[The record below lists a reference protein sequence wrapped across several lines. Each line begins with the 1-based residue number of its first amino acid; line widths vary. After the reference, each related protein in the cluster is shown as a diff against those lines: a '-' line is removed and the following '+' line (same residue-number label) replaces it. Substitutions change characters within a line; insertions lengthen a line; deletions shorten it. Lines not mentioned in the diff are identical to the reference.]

1 MSKVQIR
8 KNKAKNKQKK
18 KNKPKKCIVYILS
31 EETHKVGT
39 CSENREKDG
48 DVILGP
54 DLHKLSALTDG
65 QQRHCR
71 GHSVLHCSIV

>member
-1 MSKVQIR
+1 MPKVQIR
-8 KNKAKNKQKK
+8 KNKAKNKQTTK

-31 EETHKVGT
+31 EETHKIGT
-39 CSENREKDG
+39 CSGNREKDG

-65 QQRHCR
+65 QQ
-71 GHSVLHCSIV
+71 LTL